1 MESSPLPTLYIKQ
14 GFPGFREYKADM
26 RFCFL
31 FSYPQRIILNIY
43 KRFLISIPYREVR
56 MRTVVSALPSLSLSL
71 EPDTF
76 SLCALSSTISPSSR
90 VWQSVLIPGDFF
102 PVECFISFQN
112 PPERAVLGKPRSFPR
127 GILFPA
133 RCRGILYGPYSS
145 LSCTIQI
152 ARDDLLIWLLYRS

>member
-56 MRTVVSALPSLSLSL
+56 MRTAVSALPSRHCRWNRILFRFAPSAQPSLPLLVFGNLSSFPETFSQLSALSLSKIL
-71 EPDTF
+71 Q
-76 SLCALSSTISPSSR
+76 SARCLVSR
-90 VWQSVLIPGDFF
+90 VRFLGGSCSQP
-102 PVECFISFQN
+102 
-112 PPERAVLGKPRSFPR
+112 AV
-127 GILFPA
+127 A
-133 RCRGILYGPYSS
+133 A
-145 LSCTIQI
+145 SCTALTPAFHAPYKSRVMI
-152 ARDDLLIWLLYRS
+152 Y